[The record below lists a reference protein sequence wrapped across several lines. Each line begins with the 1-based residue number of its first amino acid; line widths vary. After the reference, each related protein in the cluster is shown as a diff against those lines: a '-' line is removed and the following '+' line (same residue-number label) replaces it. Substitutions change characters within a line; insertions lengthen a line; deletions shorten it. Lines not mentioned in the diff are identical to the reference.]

1 MARIRFPELRVKR
14 VQARDLEYT
23 EGSSLFSAC
32 AIPRHV
38 NRVVVSFRSHARD
51 RQHIFSC
58 CVPWVR
64 LSISGDH
71 RSGHRPPLSGWIAFA
86 SRCDCPCSSK
96 DHGTGVLIHA
106 RLDFCGATLGGF
118 RAFSI
123 LTTLLIAFLQPS
135 PPPFPGTLS
144 ALHSN
149 ASPYPLAASASLP
162 VLAHQEPHPLSNR
175 ADATALPRSAS
186 LPGSLKMCGCTC
198 HQGASSIEETATVP
212 GGLMHPSL
220 IQPAPAV
227 KVTVDS
233 TSLHLRAP
241 RMSTPAS
248 PQTNHHNANPAT
260 AGSATSSP
268 SATISPLISI
278 TNALNMP
285 SVSDVAEEVAP
296 AGVRIRKTGLKRTH
310 ACDQCPQCE

>member
-1 MARIRFPELRVKR
+1 MQLKGPRHRRSLASSPPVILLLRSFATPLSPLQRQIRFKHR
-14 VQARDLEYT
+14 ARLLMGTNE
-23 EGSSLFSAC
+23 
-32 AIPRHV
+32 
-38 NRVVVSFRSHARD
+38 
-51 RQHIFSC
+51 
-58 CVPWVR
+58 
-64 LSISGDH
+64 
-71 RSGHRPPLSGWIAFA
+71 
-86 SRCDCPCSSK
+86 
-96 DHGTGVLIHA
+96 TGVLIHA

-123 LTTLLIAFLQPS
+123 LSTTLLIVLLQPS
-135 PPPFPGTLS
+135 PPSFPGTLS

-149 ASPYPLAASASLP
+149 ASPYPLTASASLP

-212 GGLMHPSL
+212 GGLMHSSL
-220 IQPAPAV
+220 IQPTPTV
-227 KVTVDS
+227 KVTVNS

-248 PQTNHHNANPAT
+248 PQTNHHNANAAT
-260 AGSATSSP
+260 AASARSSP
-268 SATISPLISI
+268 SVTISPLISI

-285 SVSDVAEEVAP
+285 SVSDVTEEVAP
-296 AGVRIRKTGLKRTH
+296 AGMRIRKTGLKRTH